1 MYFRSSSLPLS
12 FCHKKGILWK
22 RRVSLAE
29 EGAKGVKENA
39 DGTVHGE
46 SAIAKKERLHAGT
59 RRGEGT

>member
-1 MYFRSSSLPLS
+1 V
-12 FCHKKGILWK
+12 
-22 RRVSLAE
+22 VSLAE

-46 SAIAKKERLHAGT
+46 SAIAKKERRHAGT